1 MDGVAAAPYGV
12 LLQRFLVDRPL
23 DRRELY
29 WRAEPAGEAGHEQPA
44 IDALAGGHLRV
55 ERGAVLSFDTYFN
68 SFFESHWRRHTS
80 VGAVVL
86 RLVVDGEGTLRV
98 FRRAIGRKVLVHQQ
112 AIDSGAVD
120 SGVVTV
126 RFESGA
132 VSFREYGTLCV
143 ELSGGASGLVFVS
156 GGWWSEAPAPTSI
169 GLAAVFCTFN
179 REPEIARVLAA
190 LADDVDVAGRLAR
203 LIVINQGRPGLAAIA
218 ALKGPVSRLGAKLV
232 VIEQGNFGGSGGF
245 GRGMLAALDD
255 PAATHAALLDDDIL
269 LEPDSLL
276 RMAAF
281 FSFCDRDMV
290 VGGHMLDL
298 VQPHILY
305 EAGAIVSE
313 RNWEFWPQHNGM
325 NVADADSLE
334 ELSMPRAIHYSGWW
348 LCGFPLSVVEE
359 HGMPLPCFI
368 RGDDVEF
375 GLRLHQKRVPTVAL
389 PGIAVWH
396 EPFYLKLGGWQHYYE
411 TRNLLVLSALHLA
424 PSRAGALRRIGRQF
438 VTNLLTFRYYTA
450 ALVLAATEAFLA
462 GPQDMRVDPAVR
474 HASLGAFRTAYPNCT
489 TARETVLNPQ
499 RLRRAPRSMLG
510 CIGLMARSTVRNAIA
525 PTRTSEAKLL
535 ERTKLDWLSMRG
547 VEHVAVDSGWDETLP
562 TFRRSRE
569 HHRTLLRQA
578 ITVLPRLY
586 FGYHA
591 AAEAWRREAPAL
603 TSEAFWRSYL
613 SVPKRRAA
621 VVEERVQPVSS
632 VA

>member
-1 MDGVAAAPYGV
+1 MDGVVAAPYGV

-29 WRAEPAGEAGHEQPA
+29 WRDWRADSARETHDQPP
-44 IDALAGGHLRV
+44 IDTLSGGRLRV

-86 RLVVDGEGTLRV
+86 RLDVDGGGTLRV

-112 AIDSGAVD
+112 VIDSGD
-120 SGVVTV
+120 VTV
-126 RFESGA
+126 RFEGGA

-143 ELSGGASGLVFVS
+143 ELTGGASGLVFVS
-156 GGWWSEAPAPTSI
+156 GGWWSEAPAPNSI

-179 REPEIARVLAA
+179 RESEIARVLAA
-190 LADDVDVAGRLAR
+190 MADDIEVAGRLAR
-203 LIVINQGRPGLAAIA
+203 LIVVNQGRPGLAGTAG
-218 ALKGPVSRLGAKLV
+218 LKGLVSRLGAKLV
-232 VIEQGNFGGSGGF
+232 IIEQGNFGGAGGF

-313 RNWEFWPQHNGM
+313 RQWEFRPQHNGM
-325 NVADADSLE
+325 NVADAATLE
-334 ELSMPRAIHYSGWW
+334 VLSMPRAVHYSGWW

-375 GLRLHQKRVPTVAL
+375 GLRLHQQQVPTIAM

-424 PSRAGALRRIGRQF
+424 PSAAGALRRIGRQF
-438 VTNLLTFRYYTA
+438 VMNLLTFRYYTA
-450 ALVLAATEAFLA
+450 ALILAATEAFLA
-462 GPQDMRVDPAVR
+462 GPQEMRADPAAR
-474 HASLGAFRTAYPNCT
+474 HANLGTFRKAFPTCGT
-489 TARETVLNPQ
+489 KRETVLHPQ
-499 RLRRAPRSMLG
+499 ILRRAPRSMPACLR
-510 CIGLMARSTVRNAIA
+510 LLARSLLRNAIA
-525 PTRTSEAKLL
+525 PTQTTEAKLL
-535 ERTKLDWLSMRG
+535 DRAKLDWLSMRD
-547 VEHVAVDSGWDETLP
+547 VEHVAVESGWDEELP

-569 HHRTLLRQA
+569 HHRTLLRRA
-578 ITVLPRLY
+578 LSVLPRLY
-586 FGYHA
+586 FGYA
-591 AAEAWRREAPAL
+591 AAASAWRREAPAL
-603 TSEAFWRSYL
+603 TTETFWRSYL
-613 SVPKRRAA
+613 SVPETHVATVGERAG
-621 VVEERVQPVSS
+621 PVS
-632 VA
+632 VV